1 MESIFD
7 IFSDEA
13 NQPSTFEGYL
23 NACASKVGNLVNQ
36 YLPKASH
43 KDINR
48 YLYTPLRAYSENGGK
63 RHRPLICF
71 AAAQAVGG
79 NPRLAASAAAAIEHF
94 HTAALIHDDIADEA
108 QLRRGVD
115 CMHISEG
122 IGLAINAGDLAL
134 SLVNGTVVQD
144 SALSSDQKVRVISEL
159 IDMTR
164 KTIEGQALDIG
175 WARDGRYDITTKDY
189 LLMATLKT
197 AHYSG
202 AVPLAVGA
210 IVGGAVAAANEKNVW
225 AGIGIGAAAGALI
238 GTGAGAAAGI
248 ALAGTV
254 TATTGA
260 VVHGAGALAA
270 VVSSGGVGAGITYI
284 SNNIT
289 HASNSLAPASQE
301 VAQKSFDTYREMKKV
316 LGSAG
321 EGSQWHHIV
330 EQCQI
335 GKSGLAPQMVQ
346 STNNIISV
354 SNTFHG
360 KISGFYSSIQPF
372 TNGMTVRNWLAGK
385 SFETQYAFG
394 LYVIRLFS

>member
-1 MESIFD
+1 M
-7 IFSDEA
+7 
-13 NQPSTFEGYL
+13 
-23 NACASKVGNLVNQ
+23 LV
-36 YLPKASH
+36 
-43 KDINR
+43 
-48 YLYTPLRAYSENGGK
+48 SEE
-63 RHRPLICF
+63 
-71 AAAQAVGG
+71 Q
-79 NPRLAASAAAAIEHF
+79 
-94 HTAALIHDDIADEA
+94 
-108 QLRRGVD
+108 
-115 CMHISEG
+115 
-122 IGLAINAGDLAL
+122 GD
-134 SLVNGTVVQD
+134 VE
-144 SALSSDQKVRVISEL
+144 RVISADGTVLASYTYDAWGNTLTAEGSL
-159 IDMTR
+159 ATSNPIRYRGYYFDTETSLYYLQSRYYDSAVGRFVNGDAQIDTKSSVGSNPFTYSLNNPVSMADD
-164 KTIEGQALDIG
+164 EGDLPFFVV
-175 WARDGRYDITTKDY
+175 
-189 LLMATLKT
+189 T
-197 AHYSG
+197 AIAG
-202 AVPLAVGA
+202 AIIGA
-210 IVGGAVAAANEKNVW
+210 IVGGAVAAANGKNVW